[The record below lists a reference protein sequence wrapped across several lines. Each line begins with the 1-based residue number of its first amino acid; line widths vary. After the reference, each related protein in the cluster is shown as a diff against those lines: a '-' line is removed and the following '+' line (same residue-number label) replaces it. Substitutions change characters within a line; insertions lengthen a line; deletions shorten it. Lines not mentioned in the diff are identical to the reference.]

1 VVKYN
6 IVRCNCISDH
16 FVGLSLVVATIPGSY
31 AIIAIESIRAGKRLW
46 LQLFERV
53 IHEKKPLKKS
63 PGFLG
68 IPLIA
73 SAFKV
78 RLPPN

>member
-46 LQLFERV
+46 LQLLERV
-53 IHEKKPLKKS
+53 IHEKKIAEKIA
-63 PGFLG
+63 G
-68 IPLIA
+68 IFGNTP
-73 SAFKV
+73 
-78 RLPPN
+78 